1 MFCNNKD
8 ITVPKVALTIEDIK
22 LLVRSPRGAIVE
34 EDCLCDSKCIL
45 KVMVQVGKAMRKK
58 YPWIPK
64 EEPIYLNIDT
74 ADGHGLDDVVT

>member
-22 LLVRSPRGAIVE
+22 LLVTTPRGAIVE
-34 EDCLCDSKCIL
+34 EDCLCDSKCML

-58 YPWIPK
+58 YPWIPIQLSFIK
-64 EEPIYLNIDT
+64 YQGRPLLIF
-74 ADGHGLDDVVT
+74 